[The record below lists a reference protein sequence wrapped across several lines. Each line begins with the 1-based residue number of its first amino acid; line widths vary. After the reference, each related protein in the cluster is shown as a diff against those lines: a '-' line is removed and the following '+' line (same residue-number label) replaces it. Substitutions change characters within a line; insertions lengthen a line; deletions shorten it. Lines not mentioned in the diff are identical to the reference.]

1 MENHITRRHALAL
14 TSAAFATSCAD
25 NKAISARSAAPEPA
39 PNLDTWSEGVPLP
52 FPAQE
57 IYPCAH
63 SGKIH
68 LAGGFIAEN
77 GRITGPTAAHHY
89 FSPDPFRNFTKW
101 LSGIALPTARHH
113 PHMISFDGKLLAL
126 AGFESHSEQAT
137 WIMQKSCW
145 REQGRSIS
153 QSQTDVF
160 DDDGVRILDR
170 ICVSSIKCEVGK
182 DNGVQENCIGSC
194 ESLEFQPMPALPSPC
209 AEAVV
214 GVTGNNTLHL
224 AGGRTPK
231 GEANANWNDHIDTDH
246 HFVLTSLTGK
256 WETAAP
262 CLTKR
267 NSAAG
272 DVINGNLHIVGGRT
286 VGGGNVATHEVYDHA
301 EDRWRNATPMPQ
313 AQGGL
318 AAAAVNGKLYAFGG
332 EFFDNGGGVYK
343 EAWAYDPATD
353 AWSALL
359 DMPNPRHGL
368 GAVALDGKIYVIGG
382 ALQASGVDTSNI
394 VDIFTP
400 D

>member
-1 MENHITRRHALAL
+1 MKNHITRRHALAL
-14 TSAAFATSCAD
+14 TGAAFASSCAD
-25 NKAISARSAAPEPA
+25 NKEVLAQSAPLGPA
-39 PNLDTWSEGVPLP
+39 SNLGTWSEGVPLP
-52 FPAQE
+52 FPVQE

-63 SGKIH
+63 DGAIH

-77 GRITGPTAAHHY
+77 GRITGPTAAY
-89 FSPDPFRNFTKW
+89 NAWAPGDESWTTG
-101 LSGIALPTARHH
+101 LALPAPRHH
-113 PHMISFDGKLLAL
+113 PQLIDWQGALFAL
-126 AGFESHSEQAT
+126 AGFKSPSGDAAWT
-137 WIMQKSCW
+137 MQSSTLLLVAVVQ
-145 REQGRSIS
+145 E
-153 QSQTDVF
+153 DF
-160 DDDGVRILDR
+160 
-170 ICVSSIKCEVGK
+170 SIKKEWSEWR
-182 DNGVQENCIGSC
+182 D
-194 ESLEFQPMPALPSPC
+194 LPAPC
-209 AEAVV
+209 AAAVV
-214 GVTGNNTLHL
+214 GVLGDDALHL

-246 HFVLTSLTGK
+246 HFMLADLNGQ

-272 DVINGNLHIVGGRT
+272 DVIDGNLHVVGGRT
-286 VGGGNVATHEVYDHA
+286 VGGGNVAAHEVYDHK
-301 EDRWRNATPMPQ
+301 EDRWRTAAPMPQ

-353 AWSALL
+353 AWSALP

-400 D
+400 A